1 MKIPRIRQGMAAVR
15 AASLA
20 TVLAFAG
27 CSTTPPPERF
37 HTLLSDDPTAA
48 TPVAQPIYV
57 DLLPVGVPPQVDHR
71 QWVLRQPDGSLRLLE
86 QDRWAAALPDELRG
100 AIVERLAAAWG
111 AVDVRGVARPM
122 PPVWRIRVDV
132 QRFESVPGREARLDA
147 IWSLS
152 SGVSGAAAQ
161 VCRDTFT
168 EPVAAGGVPALAAAH
183 RRAVVRLAD
192 SIGQHLKRRRAD
204 GTSGC

>member
-1 MKIPRIRQGMAAVR
+1 M
-15 AASLA
+15 A
-20 TVLAFAG
+20 TVLAAALATLLTLGG

-37 HTLLSDDPTAA
+37 HTLLSDHPTAP
-48 TPVAQPIYV
+48 TPVAEPIYV
-57 DLLPVGVPPQVDHR
+57 DVLPVGVPPQVDHR

-111 AVDVRGVARPM
+111 AVDVRGVARPTT
-122 PPVWRIRVDV
+122 PVWRIRVDV

-152 SGVSGAAAQ
+152 SGVSGDAAQ
-161 VCRDTFT
+161 VCRDSFT
-168 EPVAAGGVPALAAAH
+168 EPVDAGGVPALAAAH

-192 SIGQHLKRRRAD
+192 SIGQHLKTRRA
-204 GTSGC
+204 GTTGGC